1 MGRSGDPRKRNPA
14 APPPPTSGGDA
25 VITIVSG
32 RDPRVPASCL
42 LSWQGHDWAAGVDRV
57 RATAVDLVTAAAWAE
72 LMMLLVVK
80 TRLPVATVSA
90 MSGDLLGRSGR
101 TELGNQA
108 TVMLTPL
115 GSSATRTPLVLLRRG
130 PLQGL
135 LPTGEA
141 RQMGLDWLA
150 AAEAAESDRAV
161 TQALRVVGEL
171 PEPRIEALFDYLR
184 DLRSRPGEDL

>member
-14 APPPPTSGGDA
+14 APPPPGDDETI
-25 VITIVSG
+25 ITIVSG

-42 LSWQGHDWAAGVDRV
+42 LSWQGHDWVAGVDRV

-72 LMMLLVVK
+72 LMMLLIVK

-90 MSGDLLGRSGR
+90 MAGDLLARSGR
-101 TELGNQA
+101 TELGSQA
-108 TVMLTPL
+108 TVMLTPV

-135 LPTGEA
+135 LTTTGA
-141 RQMGLDWLA
+141 RDMGLTWLA

-161 TQALRVVGEL
+161 TQALRVVGEFS
-171 PEPRIEALFDYLR
+171 EPRIEALFDYLR
-184 DLRSRPGEDL
+184 GLRSPEVDHG